1 MQVQNLKGFRRS
13 QSFKIMG
20 TQPAK
25 SSLRMRTRVLQN
37 TAALLGGRALS
48 IVLAGGASI
57 VLARYL
63 GSEKLGEFGAIYAYA
78 TLFGWLA
85 TFGIDTIMAR
95 EASIDRNQATNILR
109 TGTRLC
115 LIFSIGAT
123 ILSLVIAPFV
133 GYKGH
138 LHFLLI
144 FAVMEM
150 LLLSPL
156 RLPGVVF
163 LVDLKQWYSAGIN
176 LLRQGIWLLL
186 VVALAWLQ
194 ARLITVIVWRF
205 IVAALEAILIW
216 GISRRFLSPLS
227 ESYASRSRFYLVS
240 SIPIAFSFLLASVYF
255 RIDQVM
261 LHNMANDS
269 ILGQYVAAVRVSEM
283 FEMIPAA
290 LIASLVPILSVSA
303 TGTGALAFRG
313 YLDRTFRYF
322 SVLACAICVVTT
334 TGAGPIVNLLYG
346 KQFAGATPL
355 LGVLIWSEVSI
366 FFAAIVITAMVTS
379 NLQKFLLVPTAAG
392 ALSNVALN
400 LYLIPRYAALGAA
413 WATLISY
420 GLAWFIVLLAFRQT
434 RSLVLQGLRWTVPA
448 LALALGTSW
457 GAALLP
463 APAVAKLLAGV
474 CLYAAGIGVTRLLG
488 REDIEYAWAAL
499 AHSQAKPE

>member
-37 TAALLGGRALS
+37 TAALLGGRVLS
-48 IVLAGGASI
+48 IVLAGGASVI
-57 VLARYL
+57 LARYL

-85 TFGIDTIMAR
+85 TFGIDSITAR
-95 EASIDRNQATNILR
+95 EASIDRSQATNILR

-115 LIFSIGAT
+115 VIFAIGAT
-123 ILSLVIAPFV
+123 ILSLVIAPFL

-176 LLRQGIWLLL
+176 LLRQFLWLLL

-205 IVAALEAILIW
+205 IVATLEAILIW
-216 GISRRFLSPLS
+216 GFSRRFLPRLREVS
-227 ESYASRSRFYLVS
+227 ADRARFYLAS
-240 SIPIAFSFLLASVYF
+240 AAPLAFSSLLASIYM

-261 LHNMANDS
+261 LHNMVNDS
-269 ILGQYVAAVRVSEM
+269 TLGQYVAAVRVSEM
-283 FEMIPAA
+283 FEMLPAA
-290 LIASLVPILSVSA
+290 LIASLVPILSISA
-303 TGTGALAFRG
+303 KDQKAFHA
-313 YLDRTFRYF
+313 YLDRTLRYF
-322 SVLACAICVVTT
+322 LVLACAICVFIT
-334 TGAGPIVNLLYG
+334 TGAGLIVTLLYG
-346 KQFAGATPL
+346 KQFAAATPL
-355 LGVLIWSEVSI
+355 LAVLIWSEVST
-366 FFAAIVITAMVTS
+366 FFGTVMVAAMVAR
-379 NLQKFLLVPTAAG
+379 NLQRYLLVPTAVG

-400 LYLIPRYAALGAA
+400 FYLIPRYAALGAA

-420 GLAWFIVLLAFRQT
+420 SLAWFVVLLAFRQT
-434 RSLVLQGLRWTVPA
+434 RPLVLQGLRWAIPA
-448 LALALGTSW
+448 LVLALG
-457 GAALLP
+457 AAWAGTLLP
-463 APAVAKLLAGV
+463 GSAVVKIVAGA
-474 CLYAAGIGVTRLLG
+474 CLYAAGAVAARLF
-488 REDIEYAWAAL
+488 RRDDIEYAWAAL